1 MMTAPEMMLGAATEE
16 EGGREERKK
25 ERKKEMSPRSFGFV
39 HFWEMGLR
47 EGKVTRKSIKR
58 SSFFTLSLLL
68 GAIN

>member
-16 EGGREERKK
+16 EGGRE

>member
-16 EGGREERKK
+16 EGEGKK